1 MAPSNL
7 SNIEYS
13 EKIISEIAG
22 DDLTPIG
29 FMGSDLRDNIKFFIN
44 DRHLDVKKD
53 IHQIQEA
60 LGKNLIILRK
70 TGGVCI
76 RTSLT
81 PCARDTQTNEV
92 MCANSPCPNFF
103 QFYYMADLSYLDFQT
118 LQKTYAENLS
128 NGRTRAAQKALQKIK
143 DLLRR
148 RLTPELDE
156 LDREIARKGKE
167 HVIIRNPS
175 LSTIID
181 HETEIREEIALWM
194 EKRSDRF

>member
-1 MAPSNL
+1 MAPSDL
-7 SNIEYS
+7 ANIEYS

-81 PCARDTQTNEV
+81 PCARDAQTNED
-92 MCANSPCPNFF
+92 MCAYYPCPNFF

-128 NGRTRAAQKALQKIK
+128 NGRTRSAQKELQKIK
-143 DLLRR
+143 DLLRSK
-148 RLTPELDE
+148 LEPELDE
-156 LDREIARKGKE
+156 LDREIACKGQD

-181 HETEIREEIALWM
+181 NETEIREEIALWIK
-194 EKRSDRF
+194 KRSDRF

>member
-1 MAPSNL
+1 M
-7 SNIEYS
+7 ITGTTS
-13 EKIISEIAG
+13 EKIIREIAV

-29 FMGSDLRDNIKFFIN
+29 VMGSDLQENIKIFIKN
-44 DRHLDVKKD
+44 RHLDVKKD

-60 LGKNLIILRK
+60 LGKNLIIRQK
-70 TGGVCI
+70 AGGVCI

-81 PCARDTQTNEV
+81 PCARDAQTDED
-92 MCANSPCPNFF
+92 MCAYSPCPNFF
-103 QFYYMADLSYLDFQT
+103 QFYYMADLSYMDFQT

-128 NGRTRAAQKALQKIK
+128 NGRTRAAQKELQKIK

-156 LDREIARKGKE
+156 LDREIARKGKD

-175 LSTIID
+175 LRIIID
-181 HETEIREEIALWM
+181 NESAIREEIALWM
-194 EKRSDRF
+194 EKH

>member
-1 MAPSNL
+1 MAPSDL
-7 SNIEYS
+7 ANIEYS

-81 PCARDTQTNEV
+81 PCARDAQTNED
-92 MCANSPCPNFF
+92 MCAYYPCPNFF

-128 NGRTRAAQKALQKIK
+128 NGRTRAAQKELQKIK
-143 DLLRR
+143 DLLRSK
-148 RLTPELDE
+148 LEPELDE
-156 LDREIARKGKE
+156 LDREIACKGKD

-181 HETEIREEIALWM
+181 NETEIREEIALWIK
-194 EKRSDRF
+194 KRSDRF

>member
-1 MAPSNL
+1 MAPSDL
-7 SNIEYS
+7 ANIEYS

-81 PCARDTQTNEV
+81 PCARDAQTNED
-92 MCANSPCPNFF
+92 MCAYYPCPNFF

-128 NGRTRAAQKALQKIK
+128 NGRTRAAQKELQKIK
-143 DLLRR
+143 DLLRSK
-148 RLTPELDE
+148 LEPELDE
-156 LDREIARKGKE
+156 LDREIACKGKD

-181 HETEIREEIALWM
+181 NETEIREEIDLWIK
-194 EKRSDRF
+194 KRSDRF

>member
-1 MAPSNL
+1 MAPSDL
-7 SNIEYS
+7 ANIEYS

-76 RTSLT
+76 LTSLT
-81 PCARDTQTNEV
+81 PCARDAQTNED
-92 MCANSPCPNFF
+92 MCAYYPCPNFF

-128 NGRTRAAQKALQKIK
+128 NGRTRAAQK
-143 DLLRR
+143 
-148 RLTPELDE
+148 
-156 LDREIARKGKE
+156 
-167 HVIIRNPS
+167 
-175 LSTIID
+175 
-181 HETEIREEIALWM
+181 
-194 EKRSDRF
+194 

>member
-1 MAPSNL
+1 MAPSDL
-7 SNIEYS
+7 ANIEYS

-29 FMGSDLRDNIKFFIN
+29 FMGSDLRDNIKLFIN

-60 LGKNLIILRK
+60 LGKNLIIRRK

-81 PCARDTQTNEV
+81 PCTRDAQTNED
-92 MCANSPCPNFF
+92 MCAHNPCSNFF

-128 NGRTRAAQKALQKIK
+128 NGRTRAAQKELQKIK
-143 DLLRR
+143 DLLRSK
-148 RLTPELDE
+148 LEPELDE
-156 LDREIARKGKE
+156 LDREIACKGKD

-181 HETEIREEIALWM
+181 NETEIREEIALWIK
-194 EKRSDRF
+194 KRSDRF

>member
-1 MAPSNL
+1 MITGTTESQIEQE
-7 SNIEYS
+7 NIAFS
-13 EKIISEIAG
+13 EKIIREIAV

-29 FMGSDLRDNIKFFIN
+29 VMGSDLSDNIKLFIN

-60 LGKNLIILRK
+60 LGKNLIIREK
-70 TGGVCI
+70 TEGVCI

-81 PCARDTQTNEV
+81 PCDSDAQTND
-92 MCANSPCPNFF
+92 MCNLCPNFF
-103 QFYYMADLSYLDFQT
+103 QFYYMADLSYMDFQT

-128 NGRTRAAQKALQKIK
+128 NGRTRAAQKELQKIK

-156 LDREIARKGKE
+156 LDREIARKGKD

-175 LSTIID
+175 LRIIID
-181 HETEIREEIALWM
+181 NESAIREEIALWM
-194 EKRSDRF
+194 EKH